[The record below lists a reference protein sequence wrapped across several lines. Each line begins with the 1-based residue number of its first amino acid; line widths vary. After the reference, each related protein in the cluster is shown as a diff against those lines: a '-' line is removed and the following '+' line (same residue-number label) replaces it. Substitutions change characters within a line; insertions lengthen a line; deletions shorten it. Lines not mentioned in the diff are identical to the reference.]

1 MHNHNKELKLIWII
15 STTMYF
21 SLAPLFSLKI
31 HLLTLNC
38 SLMWSCTHDC
48 SQLNYLLKS
57 KFIALQDV
65 VFYITMMKQHCLWA
79 VLQNA
84 LISHTLTSL
93 HLLHWHHARDLLG
106 SLLEERTAATPAPL
120 YLEHLDTPPLCTLQ
134 QHPPVLL
141 TGTNME
147 GHIGMTIPTGVLDS
161 LQSQLLP

>member
-1 MHNHNKELKLIWII
+1 MNSP
-15 STTMYF
+15 ST
-21 SLAPLFSLKI
+21 S
-31 HLLTLNC
+31 
-38 SLMWSCTHDC
+38 
-48 SQLNYLLKS
+48 
-57 KFIALQDV
+57 V
-65 VFYITMMKQHCLWA
+65 

-147 GHIGMTIPTGVLDS
+147 GHIGMTLPTMVLDS
-161 LQSQLLP
+161 LQSQLLPYIFVMVQVQVMTVLTDYAGTWMKE